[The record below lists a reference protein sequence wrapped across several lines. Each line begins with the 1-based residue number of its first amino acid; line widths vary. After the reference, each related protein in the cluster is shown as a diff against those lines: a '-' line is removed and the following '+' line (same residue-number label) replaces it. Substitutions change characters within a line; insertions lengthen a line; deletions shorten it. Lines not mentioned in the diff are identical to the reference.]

1 MFDFNN
7 DADDETEPEE
17 QPEVPEPENEPAEE
31 TDGPEPAELDAR
43 IDDVADDVE
52 RTRSS
57 VRTLESSQ
65 EELADSIE
73 DVHDTVRELAGLYD
87 RVQAAENPFVDDP
100 GHVRAEEPHDG
111 AHDDGG
117 GNEDEVV
124 SESDAEDVV
133 SFDDLAS
140 EGDEPEPPKA
150 ETEPEPPKSDREPE
164 PPNAEAEPAPPKS
177 EPILASVPDGYAGDA
192 LAMEWLAGLMEQSGP
207 AGALRAVEHYESSGW
222 ISTEVRD
229 HLVDLVAGPDL
240 DVFVDP
246 MQPREPTAA
255 EHVESGAYLRAL
267 AAL

>member
-17 QPEVPEPENEPAEE
+17 QPEVPEPENEPVEE

-52 RTRSS
+52 QTRSS
-57 VRTLESSQ
+57 VRALESSQ
-65 EELADSIE
+65 EELAESIE
-73 DVHDTVRELAGLYD
+73 EVHDTVRELAGLYD

-100 GHVRAEEPHDG
+100 GHVRADEPHDG
-111 AHDDGG
+111 ES
-117 GNEDEVV
+117 GNEDEPE

-140 EGDEPEPPKA
+140 GGDEPEPPKTEA
-150 ETEPEPPKSDREPE
+150 EPEPAKADGEPE
-164 PPNAEAEPAPPKS
+164 PPNAEGEPALPES
-177 EPILASVPDGYAGDA
+177 GPILASVPDGYAGDA